1 MNTECFLIFQR
12 IGGEKPLLTT
22 ETVVNLIANTRTETG
37 LKNKGE
43 HLIITI
49 TIKESKLAPRKWKK
63 INLLTDEFH
72 PEWNY
77 QIIPC

>member
-1 MNTECFLIFQR
+1 MFSYISKNWR
-12 IGGEKPLLTT
+12 EKPLLTT

-37 LKNKGE
+37 LKIRAALDYNNYNKG
-43 HLIITI
+43 
-49 TIKESKLAPRKWKK
+49 IKISTEEMEK